1 MVLIKYKKK
10 GKKSL
15 KNITIG
21 GYKPMT
27 LANYRGG
34 TRISVGTWKGGL
46 PPIPARVKQHLKNM
60 GETKYRAENI
70 IPAPIGVP
78 AGQAVPLNCARM
90 LPTLTQGVDDYQRVG
105 NRIRPV
111 RAKTQWNLNIFNP
124 IGPLLD
130 LTVNLVIFT
139 VKGATTNTAVG
150 AIPGGDFL
158 RVGDGTNVD
167 PVGPPGITDINM
179 LNFVN
184 NYVVNQERYT
194 LHKWHRILF
203 KKGPNDANGAV
214 GVANAP
220 PTVLGAKLH
229 RKITYNWKPPQLKYD
244 NNAATLPT
252 NHYPVYLIWATNN
265 DGTALV
271 ANSIGFTCR
280 TELLFKDL

>member
-1 MVLIKYKKK
+1 MVNISIPGLKKNKTKTITIAGYSPGKRTKMYKKMY
-10 GKKSL
+10 KSA
-15 KNITIG
+15 T
-21 GYKPMT
+21 
-27 LANYRGG
+27 
-34 TRISVGTWKGGL
+34 GL
-46 PPIPARVKQHLKNM
+46 NAKVKQYVQRAA
-60 GETKYRAENI
+60 ETKYRAENI
-70 IPAPIGVP
+70 IAAPIYVP
-78 AGQAVPLNCARM
+78 AGQAVPANCARM
-90 LPTLTQGVDDYQRVG
+90 LPTLTQGVDDFQRVG
-105 NRIRPV
+105 NRIKPIGAR
-111 RAKTQWNLNIFNP
+111 TMWNLNIANP
-124 IGPLLD
+124 LANLLD

-139 VKGATTNTAVG
+139 VKGASTNTAV
-150 AIPGGDFL
+150 AAVPGGDFL

-229 RKITYNWKPPQLKYD
+229 RKIIYKWRPPQLKYD
-244 NNAATLPT
+244 NNAANLPT